1 MEWGKYGPMFF
12 SLMKGAFDY
21 IHVLKFLLEVLA
33 RSSELSCCD
42 FNIASF
48 AFLVL
53 VIPINIFYIQIF
65 EVPDTLTLFSEFLR
79 CMFQSVSSSASTST
93 VTAAGTSEDEPL
105 PPGWTMSRTEGG
117 RVFFIDHNNRT
128 TTWVRILNYISL
140 HQYLIAY

>member
-1 MEWGKYGPMFF
+1 MFF

-42 FNIASF
+42 FNIGSF
-48 AFLVL
+48 PFLIQ

-65 EVPDTLTLFSEFLR
+65 EVPDTLTLFSEFLL

-128 TTWVRILNYISL
+128 TTWVCILFELTS
-140 HQYLIAY
+140 AYTDIFIVYK